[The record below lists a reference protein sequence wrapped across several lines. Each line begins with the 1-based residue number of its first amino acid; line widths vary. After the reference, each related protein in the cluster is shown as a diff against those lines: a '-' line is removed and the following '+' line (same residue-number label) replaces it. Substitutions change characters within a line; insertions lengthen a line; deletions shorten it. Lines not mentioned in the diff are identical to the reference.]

1 MYVEHLWVPA
11 DVVFVARFPSN
22 SLFLSE
28 IVARKELFRVVIGG
42 VVLASSINRE
52 DDENVK
58 IRKATDF

>member
-1 MYVEHLWVPA
+1 MHV

-22 SLFLSE
+22 CLFLSE
-28 IVARKELFRVVIGG
+28 IVACQELFREVIGG

-58 IRKATDF
+58 IRKATDV

>member
-1 MYVEHLWVPA
+1 M

-28 IVARKELFRVVIGG
+28 IVACEELFRVVIGG
-42 VVLASSINRE
+42 GVLASSINRE
-52 DDENVK
+52 DDGNVK